1 MRTLAMGCIAA
12 SVLGLAACGDEGQ
25 TSSNAGGAGGQGGV
39 DSAGGQGGVGGAG
52 GQGGVGGAG
61 GQGGVGGAGSQGGA
75 GGAGGGGSSACESGV
90 SGTATPVTIRF
101 RNAGATELL
110 VGDTQCISTW
120 VVTSASG
127 AEAPRNLARPLCDD
141 GTPICPADCLDAGY
155 KPLPPRGELT
165 FTWNGVIFESVDAME
180 AGCPAAQAGELCPA
194 MCARPVDAAPGSYTL
209 KAYAYDG
216 STPIEATVT
225 FTYPELAEVEAV
237 FP

>member
-1 MRTLAMGCIAA
+1 
-12 SVLGLAACGDEGQ
+12 
-25 TSSNAGGAGGQGGV
+25 
-39 DSAGGQGGVGGAG
+39 
-52 GQGGVGGAG
+52 
-61 GQGGVGGAGSQGGA
+61 
-75 GGAGGGGSSACESGV
+75 
-90 SGTATPVTIRF
+90 VTIRF
-101 RNAGATELL
+101 RNTGATELL

-120 VVTSASG
+120 IVTSSSG
-127 AEAPRNLARPLCDD
+127 AEAPRNLARPLCNDE
-141 GTPICPADCLDAGY
+141 TPICPADCLDAGY

-180 AGCPAAQAGELCPA
+180 AGCPAAQSGELCPA

-225 FTYPELAEVEAV
+225 FTYPDMAEVEAV